1 MKPPA
6 CIVPL
11 RKKIRH
17 FGRKCRQP
25 YSNIVVGAFLMRLEA
40 EAVKS
45 RPPKRP
51 IDFDQIKKASRLE
64 NCVNK
69 ISTKAKQKRPGPLIS
84 IQSWKSSNPST
95 SAAPSKAT
103 SKLTAAFLSKLPSST
118 SSASASLASSSG
130 VATMRIKSELCP
142 VTETCTAATLP
153 PSSPSTHSKSS
164 KSKAENRNLC
174 STTTSTKTLPI
185 TPTIARI
192 KQEPSNSIQISQN
205 CTSLISPD
213 MHRVKVEIGRQFS
226 PTPHHMSQTPNL
238 PTSPLQQQQQHQPP
252 LNDFASPRKRYL
264 QEFDNT
270 SPASKRHRLST
281 DSRGSGGSGDGGAAS
296 MAMPSNGANGGGG
309 SPHPP
314 HLFMHPGGVASPPR
328 PAGNG
333 QQPYRMSSFSI
344 DSIISSGSR
353 EDRVDNSSSNQVI
366 SSPKPIK
373 PVALTPRRS
382 PVTSQHSN
390 NPLVV
395 PITPYQSRGLDP
407 RTPLDPRLAHLAG
420 VAADPRLGLSPSAA
434 SMSYLMNP
442 FYSQYLAASH
452 LAAAAAAGLWRPPP
466 PPQSPSLAT
475 SPAPRTLSMSSAATV
490 HSAQSPSPTPPPSG
504 IPPSFS
510 AWAQQYRGEPKVE
523 APVRRDVERQEQ
535 PMDTSA
541 GTNLIFSKIWSWK
554 HLVKRKTNA

>member
-1 MKPPA
+1 M
-6 CIVPL
+6 
-11 RKKIRH
+11 
-17 FGRKCRQP
+17 Q
-25 YSNIVVGAFLMRLEA
+25 
-40 EAVKS
+40 
-45 RPPKRP
+45 
-51 IDFDQIKKASRLE
+51 
-64 NCVNK
+64 
-69 ISTKAKQKRPGPLIS
+69 
-84 IQSWKSSNPST
+84 
-95 SAAPSKAT
+95 
-103 SKLTAAFLSKLPSST
+103 
-118 SSASASLASSSG
+118 
-130 VATMRIKSELCP
+130 
-142 VTETCTAATLP
+142 
-153 PSSPSTHSKSS
+153 
-164 KSKAENRNLC
+164 
-174 STTTSTKTLPI
+174 
-185 TPTIARI
+185 
-192 KQEPSNSIQISQN
+192 
-205 CTSLISPD
+205 
-213 MHRVKVEIGRQFS
+213 RVKVEIGRQFS

-238 PTSPLQQQQQHQPP
+238 PTSPLQQQQQQQQQP

-264 QEFDNT
+264 QDFDNT

-296 MAMPSNGANGGGG
+296 MGLPSNGAHGGGG

-353 EDRVDNSSSNQVI
+353 EDRMDNSTSNQVI

-382 PVTSQHSN
+382 PVTSQHSST
-390 NPLVV
+390 PLVV

-442 FYSQYLAASH
+442 FYSQYLATASH

-475 SPAPRTLSMSSAATV
+475 SPAPRTLSMSSAATI

-504 IPPSFS
+504 IPPSIS

-523 APVRRDVERQEQ
+523 APVRREVQRQEQ

-541 GTNLIFSKIWSWK
+541 GTNIFFNYFKDLNIIQIS
-554 HLVKRKTNA
+554 VQRKTNYYIDLDSKWKMGLCYHYFF